1 MIRIFGHHLNTIAL
15 FLATIELS
23 LLLSLVLASAS
34 LLQGLGLSAGP
45 PDHLM
50 IAVIVTL
57 ATAAGMISVGL
68 YNRENFFNWA
78 KSMSRAIV
86 IFPLMLAVLVGALW
100 LFDRIVSSGISHRE
114 HYLLCALGLA
124 LFLPLFL
131 VARRIFVLIVARTGA
146 FTRRVAVLGS
156 GARAGKIESLSQ
168 HDQGLNYQITGY
180 VHLDEPPGQ
189 PAVLPAPVVCRRK
202 SSRQEDYQIKP
213 GELTRFCQ
221 LHRVEEL
228 VVVSH
233 ERRGLPVSELL
244 ECKLAGVG
252 VIEYV
257 SFWERESHQLDLA
270 ETTPGWLVF
279 SDGFKT
285 GLIRRLVKRIFDILA
300 SVTLLILTLPL
311 LLLTAL
317 LIKLESPGSVFYVQ
331 ERVGLDGKIFTIFK
345 FRSMRSDA
353 EAGGPRWAAQ
363 RDARVTRI
371 GALIRKIRI
380 DEIPQAINVLK
391 GDMAFVGPRPERPVF
406 VQNFIEKIPFYG
418 ARHRVKPG
426 ITGWAQINYPYGSG
440 EEDAKI
446 KLCYD
451 LYYVKNGSIFLDI
464 IIMMQTIK
472 VLIWSSG
479 AR

>member
-1 MIRIFGHHLNTIAL
+1 
-15 FLATIELS
+15 
-23 LLLSLVLASAS
+23 V
-34 LLQGLGLSAGP
+34 
-45 PDHLM
+45 
-50 IAVIVTL
+50 
-57 ATAAGMISVGL
+57 
-68 YNRENFFNWA
+68 
-78 KSMSRAIV
+78 
-86 IFPLMLAVLVGALW
+86 
-100 LFDRIVSSGISHRE
+100 
-114 HYLLCALGLA
+114 
-124 LFLPLFL
+124 
-131 VARRIFVLIVARTGA
+131 
-146 FTRRVAVLGS
+146 
-156 GARAGKIESLSQ
+156 
-168 HDQGLNYQITGY
+168 
-180 VHLDEPPGQ
+180 
-189 PAVLPAPVVCRRK
+189 PAVCRRK

-244 ECKLAGVG
+244 DCKLAGVG

-285 GLIRRLVKRIFDILA
+285 GLIRRLVKRIFDIVA
-300 SVTLLILTLPL
+300 SVTLLVLTLPL

-472 VLIWSSG
+472 VLIWSAG